1 MKFRGFL
8 RKILLAVLILLV
20 AGLAVMYFYV
30 RSTAP
35 DYDGEVKIKGLKE
48 EVKVQYDTY
57 GIPHIEAANEADAYF
72 ALGYVQ
78 AQDRLFQMDM
88 LRRLTSGRLAE
99 ILGPDL
105 VEVDKLMRT
114 LSIYEKAKLSAKKYM
129 SGNDEPY
136 QKAVLAYL
144 QGVNHYLHHGKLP
157 LEYTLIKIPK
167 QDFTPED
174 IYSIINY
181 MSLTFS
187 YATKDDALTAYIG
200 KKLGS
205 EYLKDLK
212 LTDDPELSKTL
223 DISAGKQPALSMLSK
238 LAGTLQKLGIPLW
251 WGSNSW
257 VIGPQKTKSGKVIFA
272 NDTHID
278 YGQPATWF
286 EAHIKYPG
294 VDFYGHHLPLIPFGV
309 LGHNRSIA
317 WGLTIFPY
325 DNVNYYKEILHPE
338 DPSKVMFKNEWIDLT
353 RRDEII
359 KVKDNPDIKY
369 SVLTTSHGPIM
380 NDVDPNI
387 AFLSEEPVSLFWTVL
402 EFESK
407 TLQAMYAMNRAE
419 NIDAF
424 STALP
429 MLDVVGLY
437 VNYGD
442 KDGNYAWWATGKL
455 PVFREGLNRAVLLDG
470 STGKDEVIRYLDFKE
485 HPKNINAREGYV
497 ATANN
502 DPVLSGSHFVP
513 GNYVQ
518 SHRIDRINEVLSQEG
533 QWDINKVKALQLDV
547 MSPKYEQMAK
557 MMLELITK
565 NELKD
570 EYYHEVYDS
579 LFAWKGSYE
588 TDQSGPVILD
598 KLIYHITDISM
609 QDELG
614 PEMMKLVDHS
624 YMLRRSLEYLYYN
637 DKAVWWDDINT
648 PSKETRMDV
657 FKKAFLKTADEL
669 KEQLGSN
676 VSAWKWG
683 DVHKV
688 SFKHAVGEK
697 WPMNKFF
704 NVGSYPIPGGN
715 NTLSKMEFRFS
726 GEKIHEVLSGPTVR
740 ILIDFDEVGKGLNIN
755 PTGQSGNFVS
765 KYYRDQ
771 TKMFV
776 DGKYRGMLMD
786 NEDIRRNLTHT
797 LMLIPAKN

>member
-1 MKFRGFL
+1 
-8 RKILLAVLILLV
+8 
-20 AGLAVMYFYV
+20 
-30 RSTAP
+30 
-35 DYDGEVKIKGLKE
+35 
-48 EVKVQYDTY
+48 
-57 GIPHIEAANEADAYF
+57 
-72 ALGYVQ
+72 
-78 AQDRLFQMDM
+78 
-88 LRRLTSGRLAE
+88 
-99 ILGPDL
+99 
-105 VEVDKLMRT
+105 
-114 LSIYEKAKLSAKKYM
+114 
-129 SGNDEPY
+129 
-136 QKAVLAYL
+136 
-144 QGVNHYLHHGKLP
+144 HYLHHGKLP